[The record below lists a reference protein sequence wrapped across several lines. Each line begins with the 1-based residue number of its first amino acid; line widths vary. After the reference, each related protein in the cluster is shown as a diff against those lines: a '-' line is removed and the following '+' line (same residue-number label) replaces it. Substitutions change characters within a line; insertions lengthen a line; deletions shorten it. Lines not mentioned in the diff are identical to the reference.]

1 MSEFLKEIKQVFLFF
16 SILFLLGCQSEE
28 VKQSISESDA
38 EIASDS
44 SAQSAADTT
53 VKSFEREFPRLTS
66 KNAEAF
72 LRSYFKENSER
83 KIKLTTRLGVL
94 KFRLYDDTPVHS
106 ANFLMLVKREY
117 FNDTEFTRVVE
128 NFVVQG
134 GNNDKEQEDIK
145 RLLIGSYE
153 LEPEFNQQHLHKKG
167 ALAMAR
173 RYEENPDKRSS
184 GYNFYFVKGQKFTEP
199 QLLAIERDNEMQ
211 IPEWKR
217 QVYRTLGGA
226 PHLDGEHTV
235 FGEIYEGLD
244 VLEKMSL
251 VETDASDWPLKPLI
265 MKMEVIED

>member
-1 MSEFLKEIKQVFLFF
+1 MSEFLWETKQYLLFF

-28 VKQSISESDA
+28 AKQTISESDVN
-38 EIASDS
+38 IAPD
-44 SAQSAADTT
+44 SAAQTTTDTIT
-53 VKSFEREFPRLTS
+53 QTFEREFPRLTS

-94 KFRLYDDTPVHS
+94 KFRLYEDTPVHS
-106 ANFLMLVKREY
+106 ANFLMLVKRDY
-117 FNDTEFTRVVE
+117 FNDTEFTRVVK

-153 LEPEFNQQHLHKKG
+153 LDPEFIPEHIHKKG
-167 ALAMAR
+167 SLAMAR
-173 RYEENPDKRSS
+173 RYEENPDKLSS
-184 GYNFYFVKGQKFTEP
+184 GYNFYFVQGQKFTEP

-217 QVYRTLGGA
+217 RIYRTIGGA
-226 PHLDGEHTV
+226 PHLDDEHTV

-251 VETDASDWPLKPLI
+251 VKTDASDWPMEPLV
-265 MKMEVIED
+265 MKMEVIEE

>member
-1 MSEFLKEIKQVFLFF
+1 MIKPLAELNWSFLFF
-16 SILFLLGCQSEE
+16 SLFFLLGCQSEE
-28 VKQSISESDA
+28 AKHAVSKVNA
-38 EIASDS
+38 EDDIDS
-44 SAQSAADTT
+44 SAVVITDTT
-53 VKSFEREFPRLTS
+53 TQKFEREFPRLTS

-72 LRSYFKENSER
+72 LRAYFKENPER
-83 KIKLTTRLGVL
+83 KIKLTTRLGVI
-94 KFRLYDDTPVHS
+94 KFKLFEDTPVHS
-106 ANFLMLVKREY
+106 ANFLMLVKRDY
-117 FNDTEFTRVVE
+117 FNDTEFTRVVK

-153 LEPEFNQQHLHKKG
+153 LDPEFNPEHLHKKG

-184 GYNFYFVKGQKFTEP
+184 AYNFYFVQGQKFTEP
-199 QLLAIERDNEMQ
+199 QLLAIERDNEMT

-217 QVYRTLGGA
+217 QIYRTVGGA

-251 VETDASDWPLKPLI
+251 VKTDASDWPLQPLI
-265 MKMEVIED
+265 MKMEVIEE